1 VLLTTEHLHQA
12 ADRLDEAV
20 TRLRVHGSA
29 GVNHEVGSLTEQLP
43 EIHAWLTGLRQNPE
57 WARDFYRSYAE
68 FALVVAE
75 ALRRTESDAS
85 GVDRVEDGW
94 HVARGRPVICFGDTH
109 LDADLVL
116 DGPLIVLGD
125 LTVDGLLS
133 DGDVDRSFL
142 VVTGNLRATALH
154 SGAFTVVTGAIEARV
169 IVCFTSDGG
178 LGAGGDIVADLFVQ
192 DEHSYELGG
201 ELRVRVPILDWLADG
216 TILDNDLTPGERL
229 AAVLPE
235 DYVSRDDDG
244 DVEVDT
250 GRLLRQ
256 TAAGCSPL
264 RLTPS

>member
-1 VLLTTEHLHQA
+1 MLLTTEHLHHA
-12 ADRLDEAV
+12 AERLDDAV
-20 TRLRVHGSA
+20 TRLSPHGSA
-29 GVNHEVGSLTEQLP
+29 GVNYEIGSLSEQLP
-43 EIHAWLTGLRQNPE
+43 QIQAWLAGLREDPE
-57 WARDFYRSYAE
+57 WAREFYRSYPE

-75 ALRRTESDAS
+75 ALRRTESDTS
-85 GVDRVEDGW
+85 GVDRAENGW
-94 HVARGRPVICFGDTH
+94 HVAQGRPAVCVGDTH

-142 VVTGNLRATALH
+142 VVVGDLRAEALH
-154 SGAFTVVTGAIEARV
+154 SGAFAVVTGAIEARV
-169 IVCFTSDGG
+169 IVCFNSDGG

-192 DEHSYELGG
+192 DQHSYDLGG

-216 TILDNDLTPGERL
+216 TVLDNDLTADERL

-250 GRLLRQ
+250 WRLLTD
-256 TAAGCSPL
+256 TAAGHSPL
-264 RLTPS
+264 RLNRS

>member
-1 VLLTTEHLHQA
+1 MLLTTEHLHLA
-12 ADRLDEAV
+12 AEHLDAAV
-20 TRLRVHGSA
+20 TRLRGHGSA
-29 GVNHEVGSLTEQLP
+29 GVNYEVGALAEQLP
-43 EIHAWLTGLRQNPE
+43 EIRDWLAGLTEDPE
-57 WARDFYRSYAE
+57 WARNFYRAYPE
-68 FALVVAE
+68 FALVLAE
-75 ALRRTESDAS
+75 ALREDQSGPLGLVRTKGSW
-85 GVDRVEDGW
+85 RV
-94 HVARGRPVICFGDTH
+94 APGRPVICFGNMWADT
-109 LDADLVL
+109 DLVL

-142 VVTGNLRATALH
+142 VVTGNLRAAALH

-169 IVCFTSDGG
+169 IVCFNSDGG

-192 DEHSYELGG
+192 DQHSYELGG

-216 TILDNDLTPGERL
+216 TVLDNDLTADERL

-250 GRLLRQ
+250 WRLLRQ
-256 TAAGCSPL
+256 TAAGYSPL
-264 RLTPS
+264 RLSRS